1 MTYFKESIIRNNV
14 LTVPIHR
21 GAVSLDN
28 YDLSILR
35 ALEEDARQ
43 PFAALAERVSL
54 SKTPCWNRVREL
66 ERRQV
71 IRGYHAAIDPRA
83 LGLSLTSF
91 VQVRVEF
98 GRHGEFD
105 RAVREHPAII
115 ECFTTAGEEDYLLKV
130 VSADVEHLDSLLR
143 DELCRLPGVA
153 RFSTT
158 ICLKR
163 IKEAG
168 PLTRACAT
176 VAPR

>member
-1 MTYFKESIIRNNV
+1 MDSHDF
-14 LTVPIHR
+14 
-21 GAVSLDN
+21 
-28 YDLSILR
+28 SILT

-43 PFAALAERVSL
+43 PFAALAERVAL

-66 ERRQV
+66 ERRDV
-71 IRGYHAAIDPRA
+71 IRGYHAVIDPRA
-83 LGLSLTSF
+83 LGLNLTSF

-98 GRHGEFD
+98 GRHGEFE
-105 RAVREHPAII
+105 RAVRDHPAII

-130 VSADVEHLDSLLR
+130 VSGDVEQLDSLLR

-163 IKEAG
+163 IKDAG
-168 PLTRACAT
+168 PLTRAAAAVGT
-176 VAPR
+176 R

>member
-1 MTYFKESIIRNNV
+1 VT
-14 LTVPIHR
+14 TVAFDVDSH
-21 GAVSLDN
+21 DF
-28 YDLSILR
+28 SILA

-43 PFAALAERVSL
+43 PFAALAERVAL

-71 IRGYHAAIDPRA
+71 IRGYHASLDPRA
-83 LGLSLTSF
+83 LGLNLTSF

-98 GRHGEFD
+98 GRHGDFE

-163 IKEAG
+163 IKETG
-168 PLTRACAT
+168 SLTRAA
-176 VAPR
+176 AALAAR

>member
-1 MTYFKESIIRNNV
+1 MT
-14 LTVPIHR
+14 TV
-21 GAVSLDN
+21 AFDLDSH
-28 YDLSILR
+28 DFSILA

-43 PFAALAERVSL
+43 PFAALAERVAL

-71 IRGYHAAIDPRA
+71 IRGYHASIDPRA
-83 LGLSLTSF
+83 LGLNLTSF

-98 GRHGEFD
+98 GRHGDFE

-153 RFSTT
+153 RFSTA

-163 IKEAG
+163 IKDTG
-168 PLTRACAT
+168 PLTRAA
-176 VAPR
+176 AALAAR